1 VNWGVLIVAVL
12 TFLTAVLTWLSTRKK
27 IDAIH
32 VLVDGNMSKV
42 LAALGVS
49 QDRSAQLAKTLERAD
64 VEVPDPPSSA
74 SAP

>member
-12 TFLTAVLTWLSTRKK
+12 TFLTAVLTWLSTRRK

-42 LAALGVS
+42 LAALGVE
-49 QDRSAQLAKTLERAD
+49 QGRSAQLAKTLERAD
-64 VEVPDPPSSA
+64 VEVPDPPA
-74 SAP
+74 

>member
-42 LAALGVS
+42 LKALGVS
-49 QDRSAQLAKTLERAD
+49 QDRSAQLTETLTAAD
-64 VEVPDPPSSA
+64 VKVPDPPA
-74 SAP
+74 